1 MPAFASLGKLLKSS
15 RPVALS
21 EEESEYNV
29 QCVKHT
35 FSDCLVLQ
43 FDVRNTVSDQ
53 VLREVKMELEFED
66 PEAWSVVNT
75 VPAQLVSF
83 QEPGK
88 SYVQI
93 RPSEDAGLAAFQ
105 CSSIGCEL
113 MFFACECDPSTGEL
127 LDEDDEG
134 LDDQYP
140 VEPLEIGPSDFI
152 GLPCAQFQG
161 SGMPWPTAMRS

>member
-1 MPAFASLGKLLKSS
+1 MVGCEHCACTASILP
-15 RPVALS
+15 RA
-21 EEESEYNV
+21 
-29 QCVKHT
+29 
-35 FSDCLVLQ
+35 
-43 FDVRNTVSDQ
+43 
-53 VLREVKMELEFED
+53 
-66 PEAWSVVNT
+66 
-75 VPAQLVSF
+75 
-83 QEPGK
+83 GK

-152 GLPCAQFQG
+152 GSSSVLNFRS
-161 SGMPWPTAMRS
+161 SGKPWPITEIVETFDLAHFADIRSAVAAIMIVLA